1 MKTKLSMIAVA
12 SVVAAIALLA
22 TPDRAAAQAG
32 RTAAAPGTPPIG
44 RLVEISLSPWSYGQ
58 TPTAKDD
65 RKVTGTL
72 VAMTDRWVVVQEG
85 TFENWVPMERVVVM
99 RASR

>member
-1 MKTKLSMIAVA
+1 MKNLRILAVVAVA
-12 SVVAAIALLA
+12 AVCLIS
-22 TPDRAAAQAG
+22 TPQSAEAQAG
-32 RTAAAPGTPPIG
+32 RTVAAPGTPPIG

-58 TPTAKDD
+58 MPAAKDD
-65 RKVTGTL
+65 RKVSGTL